1 VAQPFNYSIGNQPS
15 FAENLSYMQALQGQK
30 AQQAA
35 QIEANR
41 KAKIANDQTQRQVD
55 ALDAF
60 SKIETP
66 ALADWQNL
74 GVQLGGDK
82 VEQLGKA
89 FQQRTDAQNANSI
102 KFGGQFMSALQGSPQ
117 YAVQMLDTRIDA
129 LSETDPQ
136 TAGFYRNL
144 RSVLADEQGNVSKE
158 GAEQVRIMAGT
169 MLASVPG
176 SENMFNALNT
186 REDVLKKRLM
196 TPEEVQKAKNDAAK
210 AKADATVAA
219 NTANYA
225 ELTSVANLAEKGLD
239 VSAQLDDPTMQEAVR
254 KLATLKRREAEAK
267 SSLELRDLQLKVYTQ
282 EKSINDL
289 AAERANEINTL
300 GSKISTTIDQVNKIK
315 TLGAVG
321 DTFGTVL
328 QQATGPIGSRLIT
341 LDEDVSNFEEALE
354 VLNSQ
359 VFLNNVD
366 QMRGLGT
373 LTDAEGQRLSNASGS
388 LSLRQ
393 GPEQFEKELNQIIK
407 VLELADKRRLEKYPD
422 AVPVP
427 YPVVL
432 GQDVRIVDVPG
443 IGPVTIQ
450 QVK

>member
-1 VAQPFNYSIGNQPS
+1 MAQPFNYSIGKQPS

-55 ALDAF
+55 ALDTF

-102 KFGGQFMSALQGSPQ
+102 KFGGQFMSALQGSPD

-129 LSETDPQ
+129 LSATDPQ

-144 RSVLADEQGNVSKE
+144 RSVLADEQGNASKE

-176 SENMFNALNT
+176 AENMFNALNT
-186 REDVLKKRLM
+186 REDVLKKRQM
-196 TPEEVQKAKNDAAK
+196 APEEIKEAK
-210 AKADATVAA
+210 ANATVAA
-219 NTANYA
+219 NTANFA
-225 ELTSVANLAEKGLD
+225 ELTSVSNLAEMGLD
-239 VSAQLDDPTMQEAVR
+239 VSAQLDDPTMQEAVQ
-254 KLATLKRREAEAK
+254 KLATLKRRESEAK
-267 SSLELRDLQLKVYTQ
+267 SNLELRDLQLKVYNQ
-282 EKSINDL
+282 EKAINDV

-300 GSKISTTIDQVNKIK
+300 GSRISTTIDQVNKIK
-315 TLGAVG
+315 DLGEVG

-341 LDEDVSNFEEALE
+341 LDEDVANFEAALE
-354 VLNSQ
+354 VLDSQ

-393 GPEQFEKELNQIIK
+393 GPEQFKKELNQIIK
-407 VLELADKRRLEKYPD
+407 LLNLADKRRLEKYPD

-427 YPVVL
+427 EPVVL
-432 GQDVRIVDVPG
+432 GQDIRTVDVPG